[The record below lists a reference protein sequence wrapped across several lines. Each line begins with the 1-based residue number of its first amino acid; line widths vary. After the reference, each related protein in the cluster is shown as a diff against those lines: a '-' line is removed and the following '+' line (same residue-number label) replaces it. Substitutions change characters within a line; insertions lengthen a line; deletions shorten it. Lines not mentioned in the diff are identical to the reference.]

1 MATSYLLLA
10 ELAGANYHLVFG
22 SSVDLATD
30 VFREL
35 QRCVEDCL
43 IENRAVRMDDVALT
57 YMEAVNKFRD
67 CFEQNLR
74 DETNRGRLIQFVE
87 HFLANETTSSNS
99 EIVYIM
105 FLYLSRLGGKNLT
118 ATILLNSIILK
129 SHQDIKIKKEA

>member
-1 MATSYLLLA
+1 
-10 ELAGANYHLVFG
+10 
-22 SSVDLATD
+22 
-30 VFREL
+30 
-35 QRCVEDCL
+35 
-43 IENRAVRMDDVALT
+43 MDDVALT